1 MKEIITF
8 SDPSSAR
15 LDEYRRSEIEP
26 VKIVNIMNG
35 HEWVIEPV
43 ME

>member
-8 SDPSSAR
+8 SNPSMER
-15 LDEYRRSEIEP
+15 LNEYRRSEIEP
-26 VKIVNIMNG
+26 VKIVNIMTG
-35 HEWVIEPV
+35 QEWVIEPV